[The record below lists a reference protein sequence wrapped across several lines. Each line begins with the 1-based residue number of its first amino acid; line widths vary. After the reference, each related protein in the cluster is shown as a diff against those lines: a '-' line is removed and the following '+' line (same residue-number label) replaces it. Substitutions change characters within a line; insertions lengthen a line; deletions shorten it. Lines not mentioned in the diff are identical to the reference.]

1 MGKKRRFIVHNTRS
15 ANEIDI
21 HVGQRLRL
29 ARVLRGLSQDELGKK
44 VGVTFQQ
51 IQKYERGANRVSA
64 GRLVALAKALELEI
78 LFFFQ
83 DLEDADT
90 TAQRTLSA
98 SGLTDEDFDIM
109 DALTKIGNPK
119 LKRTLVKLIAEIA
132 Q

>member
-1 MGKKRRFIVHNTRS
+1 MHNSRS

-29 ARVLRGLSQDELGKK
+29 ARILRGLSQDELGKE

-51 IQKYERGANRVSA
+51 IQKYERGTNRVSA

-83 DLEDADT
+83 DLDDAQAGDQK
-90 TAQRTLSA
+90 ALPLYALSE
-98 SGLTDEDFDIM
+98 EDFEIV
-109 DALTKIGNPK
+109 DALTKIDNSK
-119 LKRTLVKLIAEIA
+119 LKRTLIRLISEIA
-132 Q
+132 D

>member
-1 MGKKRRFIVHNTRS
+1 MPNTRS

-29 ARVLRGLSQDELGKK
+29 ARILRGLSQDELGKT

-64 GRLVALAKALELEI
+64 GRLVALAKALDLEI

-83 DLEDADT
+83 DLDEAET
-90 TAQRTLSA
+90 KTERSLSI
-98 SGLTDEDFDIM
+98 SELTDEDIDVV
-109 DALTKIGNPK
+109 DALTKIDNPK
-119 LKRTLVKLIAEIA
+119 LKKTLIKLISELAG
-132 Q
+132 

>member
-1 MGKKRRFIVHNTRS
+1 MQNTRS

-64 GRLVALAKALELEI
+64 GRLVALAKALDLEI

-83 DLEDADT
+83 DLEQ
-90 TAQRTLSA
+90 AQGGSDRTLPLSEL
-98 SGLTDEDFDIM
+98 SDEDIDVV
-109 DALTKIGNPK
+109 DALTKIANPK
-119 LKRTLVKLIAEIA
+119 LKKTLLKLISELAD
-132 Q
+132 

>member
-1 MGKKRRFIVHNTRS
+1 VQNTRS

-83 DLEDADT
+83 ELDET
-90 TAQRTLSA
+90 QTSPQRALPLNSLSE
-98 SGLTDEDFDIM
+98 EDFDIV
-109 DALTKIGNPK
+109 DALTKIDNSK
-119 LKRTLVKLIAEIA
+119 LKRTLIRLISELSD
-132 Q
+132 

>member
-1 MGKKRRFIVHNTRS
+1 MQNTRS

-29 ARVLRGLSQDELGKK
+29 ARILRGLSQDELGKK

-83 DLEDADT
+83 DLDG
-90 TAQRTLSA
+90 AQTGQQRALPINALS
-98 SGLTDEDFDIM
+98 DEDFDIM
-109 DALTKIGNPK
+109 DALTKIDNSK
-119 LKRTLVKLIAEIA
+119 IKRTLVRLIAEIA
-132 Q
+132 D

>member
-1 MGKKRRFIVHNTRS
+1 VHNSRS

-29 ARVLRGLSQDELGKK
+29 ARILRGLSQDELGKE

-51 IQKYERGANRVSA
+51 IQKYERGTNRVSA

-83 DLEDADT
+83 DLDDAQAGDQK
-90 TAQRTLSA
+90 ALPLYALSE
-98 SGLTDEDFDIM
+98 EDFEIV
-109 DALTKIGNPK
+109 DALTKIDNSK
-119 LKRTLVKLIAEIA
+119 LKRTLIRLISEIA
-132 Q
+132 D